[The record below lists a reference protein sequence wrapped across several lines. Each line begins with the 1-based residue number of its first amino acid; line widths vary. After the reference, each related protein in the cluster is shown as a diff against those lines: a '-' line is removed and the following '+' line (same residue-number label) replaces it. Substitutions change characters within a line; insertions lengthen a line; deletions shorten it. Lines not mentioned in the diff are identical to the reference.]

1 MEQWVVAAP
10 VSFSVLNGNDG
21 ELITHHQFAVAMGNG
36 KECWAEPVVPV
47 ACILSSNTAAKACSN
62 LSLKFDTDNWLD
74 RWLILQAME
83 QC

>member
-21 ELITHHQFAVAMGNG
+21 GLITHHQFAVAMGNG
-36 KECWAEPVVPV
+36 KECWAEPA
-47 ACILSSNTAAKACSN
+47 ACILSSNKNAAEACSN